1 MTNGSQQNSPKVQI
15 IEIDADHDGQRI
27 DNFLKT
33 KLKGVPK
40 SRIYRIL
47 RKGEVRVNKGRIK
60 PDYRLREGDAVR
72 IPPIRVSDKPSVG
85 IPSKNTFEYLKSR
98 ILYEDKG
105 MIILNKPSGM
115 AVHGGSGISYGVI
128 EALRQLF
135 PDERSL
141 ELVHRLDRDTSGCLI
156 LTKKRSILRQMHA
169 IMRENTIN
177 KYYLALVKGR
187 WQGGKQRIDA
197 PLQKNV
203 LKSGERMVKVSEE
216 GKSALSIF
224 EPITLY
230 KQTSLMGVTLAT
242 GRTHQIRVHA
252 AHTAHPIAGD
262 EKYGDDE
269 FNTEMRTQGLRRL
282 FLHAHSLDF
291 ELPVTG
297 QSISVQAPLD
307 DDLSRVLDKL
317 DDEQ

>member
-1 MTNGSQQNSPKVQI
+1 
-15 IEIDADHDGQRI
+15 
-27 DNFLKT
+27 
-33 KLKGVPK
+33 
-40 SRIYRIL
+40 
-47 RKGEVRVNKGRIK
+47 
-60 PDYRLREGDAVR
+60 
-72 IPPIRVSDKPSVG
+72 VG

-262 EKYGDDE
+262 EKYGDDA

-307 DDLSRVLDKL
+307 DDLSRVLDRL